1 MSDQCQGLASVPA
14 EDRVQCPNRGFRKQ
28 ASVRPQQSFVL
39 LNQRQNLGGLY
50 GAHQRTGQDQI
61 QRSHSICQ
69 RAEMPKQGLASFGSE
84 RPGFVGQCLGDLGV
98 GIAMANQE
106 NLQSTPDPSQRE
118 EIRNGSPVYCKLMAD
133 WEILRPG
140 GGVGLALA
148 LTVLGSACRE
158 SSPPASSVAPGARSS
173 KPGEEAPGSPGHFA
187 VSGAKL
193 DAFLRYRRERLKARS
208 EPAGNRSPAG
218 DSRLLDDAI
227 AEEAARQSAGL
238 SLAEVET
245 IQEIV
250 QRVIGKQVL
259 ARELLQPGLDNPGMG
274 DSGSRLA
281 ALDEERARFGEA
293 SVALVLQR
301 EEELTALWNA
311 DLTRLAR

>member
-1 MSDQCQGLASVPA
+1 M
-14 EDRVQCPNRGFRKQ
+14 
-28 ASVRPQQSFVL
+28 
-39 LNQRQNLGGLY
+39 
-50 GAHQRTGQDQI
+50 
-61 QRSHSICQ
+61 
-69 RAEMPKQGLASFGSE
+69 
-84 RPGFVGQCLGDLGV
+84 
-98 GIAMANQE
+98 
-106 NLQSTPDPSQRE
+106 
-118 EIRNGSPVYCKLMAD
+118 
-133 WEILRPG
+133 
-140 GGVGLALA
+140 
-148 LTVLGSACRE
+148 
-158 SSPPASSVAPGARSS
+158 
-173 KPGEEAPGSPGHFA
+173 
-187 VSGAKL
+187 SGAKL